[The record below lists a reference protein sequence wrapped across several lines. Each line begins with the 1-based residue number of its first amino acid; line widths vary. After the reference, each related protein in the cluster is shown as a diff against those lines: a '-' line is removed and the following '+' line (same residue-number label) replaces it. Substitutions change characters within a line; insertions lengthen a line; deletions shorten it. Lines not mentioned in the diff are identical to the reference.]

1 MDGEDFSKMEILTVI
16 YIVLSGV
23 SFIRFLTVLTIPDRL
38 IIAGVIG
45 ILLAM
50 AMLYI
55 AVFSNLF
62 YLVDLVL
69 IYSILLF
76 VDLLVFAKYFEHR
89 ELYK

>member
-1 MDGEDFSKMEILTVI
+1 MEILTVI

>member
-1 MDGEDFSKMEILTVI
+1 MEILTVI

-23 SFIRFLTVLTIPDRL
+23 SFIRFLTVPTIPDRL
-38 IIAGVIG
+38 IVAEVIG
-45 ILLAM
+45 ILMAM
-50 AMLYI
+50 AMLYL
-55 AVFSNLF
+55 AAFFRLF

-89 ELYK
+89 ELYR

>member
-1 MDGEDFSKMEILTVI
+1 MKILIVI
-16 YIVLSGV
+16 YIVLSGI
-23 SFIRFLTVLTIPDRL
+23 SFIRFLTVSTIPDRL
-38 IIAGVIG
+38 IIADAIG
-45 ILLAM
+45 LLIAM

-55 AVFSNLF
+55 AVFSSLF

-76 VDLLVFAKYFEHR
+76 VDILIFAKYFEHR

>member
-1 MDGEDFSKMEILTVI
+1 MEILTVI
-16 YIVLSGV
+16 YIILSGM
-23 SFIRFLTVLTIPDRL
+23 SFIRFLTVPTIPDRL

>member
-1 MDGEDFSKMEILTVI
+1 MEILTVI

-23 SFIRFLTVLTIPDRL
+23 SFIRFLTVPTIPDRL
-38 IIAGVIG
+38 IVAEVIG
-45 ILLAM
+45 ILMAM
-50 AMLYI
+50 AMLYL
-55 AVFSNLF
+55 AVFFGLF

-89 ELYK
+89 ELYR